1 MNISP
6 KLNKFNIVFARINPK
21 QIQDLQKMRERNNQ
35 YPTRQQDTGNFR
47 RGNFN

>member
-1 MNISP
+1 MRDFANSGWERGNI
-6 KLNKFNIVFARINPK
+6 RINPK